1 LREWASY
8 SCFEGAQSDPRSR
21 KPDLTEYQT
30 QQIEETGDSHSDV
43 SMAAPVEVKICAR
56 LAFRTRC
63 RQIQVKRIPA
73 AFLKNAAEEFG
84 RNTNEGAVEAPP
96 FRPLMPLSYCLPSS
110 SSASAPA
117 L

>member
-43 SMAAPVEVKICAR
+43 SMAAPVEVKI
-56 LAFRTRC
+56 
-63 RQIQVKRIPA
+63 
-73 AFLKNAAEEFG
+73 
-84 RNTNEGAVEAPP
+84 
-96 FRPLMPLSYCLPSS
+96 
-110 SSASAPA
+110 
-117 L
+117 